1 MQFIVACTKNWA
13 IGKSG
18 KMLFHLPHDLAFFR
32 RVTYGHVVVM
42 GRKTYESLPGKKALE
57 GRVNIILS
65 KNKDYEA
72 PDSELVHSKEELF
85 ALLAQK
91 YQKEKVFLIGGGTLY
106 HDLLEACSGGYVTHI
121 DTTIKDADTY
131 FPNLDEKENWQKN
144 ALMQT
149 ENDGHLAFQIW
160 HYENLEKE
168 EADE

>member
-42 GRKTYESLPGKKALE
+42 GRKTYESLPGQKALE

-65 KNKDYEA
+65 RNPAYEA
-72 PDSELVHSKEELF
+72 SDSEVVHTTEELF
-85 ALLAQK
+85 ALLRQK
-91 YQKEKVFLIGGGTLY
+91 YPTQKVFLIGGGVLY
-106 HDLLEACSGGYVTHI
+106 DELLEECSGGYVTHI
-121 DTTIKDADTY
+121 EASVEDADTY
-131 FPNLDEKENWQKN
+131 FPNLEEKENWQRN

-149 ENDGHLAFQIW
+149 ENEGNLAFQIW
-160 HYENLEKE
+160 HYENLKRGKT
-168 EADE
+168 DE